1 MQPSAEGL
9 PAEDLATEAMST
21 EAMST
26 EEISAEDV
34 SAQELPGAVLVV
46 VTWNSADVLPGL
58 LESLAFGMVGLR
70 WRLVVADNDSA
81 DGTADLVRTEAP
93 DALLVQT
100 GRNAGYAAAINAALD
115 AVGPLD
121 KGTDAVLVCNP
132 DIRMEPGCG
141 AALVRGLERSGTG
154 ITAPALFDGDG
165 RMIRTLRREPSPL
178 RLLGEMVLG
187 AHRSGRFAALGEQV
201 ADPHAYS
208 GPTRADWV
216 AGSLMALSRECVEAC
231 GPWDESFF
239 LYSEETEYA
248 LRARSCGFA
257 TRLAPD
263 AVAVHL
269 EGEAAV
275 SPRLWT
281 LLTVNRVR
289 LYRRTHG
296 AVAVAAFWSALVLRE
311 GSRALLGR
319 ASSRAAVRALVSPAR
334 MRAKP
339 GP

>member
-1 MQPSAEGL
+1 MVSSAEA
-9 PAEDLATEAMST
+9 AEAAETAETADAAEAADPS
-21 EAMST
+21 
-26 EEISAEDV
+26 DKK
-34 SAQELPGAVLVV
+34 LPGAVLIV

-58 LESLAFGMVGLR
+58 LDSLERGMAGLR

-81 DGTADLVRTEAP
+81 DDTADLVRKKAP
-93 DALLVQT
+93 EALLVQT
-100 GRNAGYAAAINAALD
+100 GRNAGYSAAINAALD

-121 KGTDAVLVCNP
+121 KTTDAVLICNP
-132 DIRMEPGCG
+132 DIRMQPGCG
-141 AALVRGLERSGTG
+141 AALVRGLDLPGTG
-154 ITAPALFDGDG
+154 ITAPLLFDGGG
-165 RMIRTLRREPSPL
+165 RTIRTLRREPNPL

-187 AHRSGRFAALGEQV
+187 AHRAGRFPALGEQV
-201 ADPHAYS
+201 ADPAAYR

-248 LRARSCGFA
+248 LRARSRGLA

-269 EGEAAV
+269 EGEAAA
-275 SPRLWT
+275 SPKLWT
-281 LLTVNRVR
+281 LLTLNRVR
-289 LYRRTHG
+289 LYRRTHS
-296 AVAVAAFWSALVLRE
+296 APASAAFWGASLMRE
-311 GSRALLGR
+311 ASRAMLGR
-319 ASSRAAVRALVSPAR
+319 ATSRAAVRALLSPAR